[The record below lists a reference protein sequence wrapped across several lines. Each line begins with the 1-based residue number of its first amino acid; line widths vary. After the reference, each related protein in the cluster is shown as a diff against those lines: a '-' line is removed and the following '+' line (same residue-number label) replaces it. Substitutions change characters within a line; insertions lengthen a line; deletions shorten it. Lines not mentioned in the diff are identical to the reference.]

1 MNCDGLHTLACI
13 KEIDRDLKKPSII
26 TPLGHMFVLKD
37 LVVDMTNF
45 YAQYKS
51 IEPFLK
57 RKTPKVFRKI
67 LIFIGFFKNFSF
79 FMIFFS
85 KKQEK
90 IWIFNRHP
98 AKRSITKASKTVRS
112 LMVFTNVCSA
122 PVAQPLA
129 PATGGTQTNTWA
141 QLFWLKPT
149 VGSST
154 PETNILTRDWKKYV
168 FLSFFLYFLDF
179 H

>member
-1 MNCDGLHTLACI
+1 
-13 KEIDRDLKKPSII
+13 
-26 TPLGHMFVLKD
+26 MFVLKD

-112 LMVFTNVCSA
+112 SMVYTSVCCA
-122 PVAQPLA
+122 PVAQPPA
-129 PATGGTQTNTWA
+129 PAIGGTQTN
-141 QLFWLKPT
+141 
-149 VGSST
+149 
-154 PETNILTRDWKKYV
+154 I
-168 FLSFFLYFLDF
+168 
-179 H
+179 